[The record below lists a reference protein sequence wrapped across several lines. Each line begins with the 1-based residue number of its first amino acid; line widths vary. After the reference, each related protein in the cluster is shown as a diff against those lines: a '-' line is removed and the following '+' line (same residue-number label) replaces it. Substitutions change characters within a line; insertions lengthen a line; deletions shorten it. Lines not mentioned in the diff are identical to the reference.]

1 MDGSVTCT
9 EVVRDHVRIGA
20 DAHRV
25 GAPTRHRARGC
36 AHGRRTAMTGLGRFG
51 AALTDR
57 SVFGPISQ
65 PVGRSSRHSRWT
77 IPFYRTREN
86 SE

>member
-25 GAPTRHRARGC
+25 GAPPATTPAGC
-36 AHGRRTAMTGLGRFG
+36 AHGRRTAMTGLGPLQGG
-51 AALTDR
+51 AQRPIRIWTDIAAGR
-57 SVFGPISQ
+57 PEQPPQ
-65 PVGRSSRHSRWT
+65 PVLPDNS
-77 IPFYRTREN
+77 FLQN